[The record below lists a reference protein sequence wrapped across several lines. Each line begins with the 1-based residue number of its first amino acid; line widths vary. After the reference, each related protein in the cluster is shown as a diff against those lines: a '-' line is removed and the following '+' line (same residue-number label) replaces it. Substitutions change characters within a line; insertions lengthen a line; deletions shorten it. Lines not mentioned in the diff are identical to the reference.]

1 MPCPA
6 EALRDLRD
14 LGKSE
19 RWLFPAMR
27 RDRNRPMTAS
37 VLRKGLRGLG
47 YTGDRMCPHGFR
59 AMAATL
65 LSEQGWPSEAIER
78 QLAHA
83 DRNAVRAV
91 YQRSELLTERRK
103 MMQAW
108 ADYLDM
114 RCAWAILG
122 K

>member
-1 MPCPA
+1 
-6 EALRDLRD
+6 
-14 LGKSE
+14 
-19 RWLFPAMR
+19 
-27 RDRNRPMTAS
+27 
-37 VLRKGLRGLG
+37 
-47 YTGDRMCPHGFR
+47 MCPHGFR

-65 LSEQGWPSEAIER
+65 LAEQGWSSETIER

-83 DRNAVRAV
+83 DRNQVRAA
-91 YQRSELLTERRK
+91 YQRSELLADRRT

-122 K
+122 R